1 MPLLLS
7 SIMSHVKKN
16 PPVFLSI
23 DFNLRNVVDLTFL
36 KFLFIRHTLL
46 LLYTRYM
53 HQQGDHIH
61 NSLDEW
67 FFYFAGE
74 IYWCSITIIS
84 DQILF
89 EEIGEWMR
97 MYLYYSSVNFSRK
110 LEKSFIEWVMDV
122 AALQV
127 HTPSICLQ

>member
-1 MPLLLS
+1 
-7 SIMSHVKKN
+7 
-16 PPVFLSI
+16 
-23 DFNLRNVVDLTFL
+23 
-36 KFLFIRHTLL
+36 
-46 LLYTRYM
+46 M
-53 HQQGDHIH
+53 HQQGNHIH

-127 HTPSICLQ
+127 HIPSICLQ